1 MTLPTQ
7 PFRDEHAALLEH
19 IDHIRQAARDLDRLS
34 VDERQAVLE
43 RILAFLRGT
52 LLPHARAEEEVLY
65 PEWSRLIGSPDATAP
80 MIHDHRA
87 IVARTEA
94 LAAADPADLE
104 HLRELLYGLYALI
117 GVHFRKEED
126 IQLPAFDANP
136 EIAARVVERMGPHEH
151 HEH

>member
-1 MTLPTQ
+1 MALPTQ
-7 PFRDEHAALLEH
+7 PFHDEHAALLDH
-19 IDHIRQAARDLDRLS
+19 IEHIRQVAGNLDDVSL
-34 VDERQAVLE
+34 DERRAMLE

-65 PEWSRLIGSPDATAP
+65 PEWSRLIGSPHAAAP

-94 LAAADPADLE
+94 LAAADPADLQQ
-104 HLRELLYGLYALI
+104 LRELLYGLYALI
-117 GVHFRKEED
+117 SVHFGKEED

-136 EIAARVVERMGPHEH
+136 EVAARVLERVGEH
-151 HEH
+151 AHNQH

>member
-1 MTLPTQ
+1 MALPTQ
-7 PFRDEHAALLEH
+7 PFRDEHAALLDH
-19 IDHIRQAARDLDRLS
+19 IEHIRQVAGTLDHASLQ
-34 VDERQAVLE
+34 ERRAMLE
-43 RILAFLRGT
+43 RILDFLRGT

-65 PEWSRLIGSPDATAP
+65 PEWSRLIGSPDAAAP

-117 GVHFRKEED
+117 RVHFRKEED
-126 IQLPAFDANP
+126 IQLPAFDAHP
-136 EIAARVVERMGPHEH
+136 EVAARVLQRMGPHEH
-151 HEH
+151 HQH

>member
-1 MTLPTQ
+1 MALPTQ
-7 PFRDEHAALLEH
+7 PFRDEHAALL
-19 IDHIRQAARDLDRLS
+19 DHIEHLRQVAGSLGDVSL
-34 VDERQAVLE
+34 DERRAMLE

-65 PEWSRLIGSPDATAP
+65 PEWSRLIGSPDAAAP
-80 MIHDHRA
+80 MIHDHHA

-117 GVHFRKEED
+117 SVHFRKEEE
-126 IQLPAFDANP
+126 IQLPTFDANP
-136 EIAARVVERMGPHEH
+136 EVTARVLEHMDSREH
-151 HEH
+151 HRH